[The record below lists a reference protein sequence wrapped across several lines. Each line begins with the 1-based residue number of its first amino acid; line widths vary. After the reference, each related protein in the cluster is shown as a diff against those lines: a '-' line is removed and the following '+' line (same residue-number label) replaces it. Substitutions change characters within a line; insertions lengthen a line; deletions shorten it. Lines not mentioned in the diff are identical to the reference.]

1 MLILKTYW
9 WWTLLGVSMAW
20 LTGCAALS
28 RPDPATTGHETFMA
42 LQQVVEQ
49 TAASVGPVLALVE
62 RQTTKAKKITRQVGG
77 RMVQTTSSEPP
88 SPLNGIVLTPEGHVL
103 VQKSLKPDGED
114 RIEVWVGEEEY
125 QARSLKVDK
134 ELGMT
139 ILKVDAD
146 TAFEPVEWSESAMLA
161 VGEWVVVVTPS
172 SEDRDFERFIS
183 LGMCRGVEA
192 GRYRTFKLE
201 GVSDKCEGAPVMNLN
216 GEVVGILKSGGVISI
231 VDMREDLDL
240 FLAEASGVRSLEE
253 EERKKAWLGVGTSPV
268 SKPYARLKGL
278 PVSGQWVHSVARKS
292 PAEAAGLQKGDLIIR
307 LNGEDLRFS
316 GSRGREYFNQALRP
330 RKGVPFT
337 LTVLRDGAEVK
348 CRGVY
353 TQRPEDAE
361 LRAKDIGV
369 SMKDIT
375 DSAAF
380 SQNLFTENGVLVTDV
395 HKGSAAATGQEFR
408 SGLLMKGDIIVE
420 LAGQPTPD
428 IKAFSAVLEE
438 VRRDKPDVVLVKY
451 VRGRETG
458 YAGLNLRIG
467 THENGGT
474 P

>member
-1 MLILKTYW
+1 MWILKKCG
-9 WWTLLGVSMAW
+9 WWTLLGASMAW
-20 LTGCAALS
+20 LAGCAALS
-28 RPDPATTGHETFMA
+28 RPDPIPSGRETFMA
-42 LQQVVEQ
+42 LQQAVEQ
-49 TAASVGPVLALVE
+49 TAASVGPYLALVE
-62 RQTTKAKKITRQVGG
+62 RQTTKAKKVTRQVGG
-77 RMVQTTSSEPP
+77 RLVQTTSSEPP
-88 SPLNGIVLTPEGHVL
+88 PPLNGIVLTPEGHVL
-103 VQKSLKPDGED
+103 VQKSLKPDGDD

-125 QARSLKVDK
+125 QARSLKVDT

-146 TAFEPVEWSESAMLA
+146 TAFEPVEWSESAMVS

-172 SEDRDFERFIS
+172 DEDSDFERFIS

-201 GVSDKCEGAPVMNLN
+201 GVPGNCEGAPVLNLN

-231 VDMREDLDL
+231 VDVREDLDL
-240 FLAEASGVRSLEE
+240 FLAAASGVRSLEE

-268 SKPYARLKGL
+268 SKSYARLKGL
-278 PVSGQWVHSVARKS
+278 PVSGQWVHSVASQS
-292 PAEAAGLQKGDLIIR
+292 PAKAAGLQKGDLIIR
-307 LNGEDLRFS
+307 LNGEDLRFT
-316 GSRGREYFNQALRP
+316 GSRGREYFNRALRP
-330 RKGVPFT
+330 REGVSFT
-337 LTVLRDGAEVK
+337 LTVLRDGAEVE
-348 CRGVY
+348 CSGVY
-353 TQRPEDAE
+353 AKRPEDAE
-361 LRAKDIGV
+361 LRAEDIGV
-369 SMKDIT
+369 SLKDIT
-375 DSAAF
+375 DAAAF

-428 IKAFSAVLEE
+428 IQAFSTVLEE

-451 VRGRETG
+451 VHGRETG

-467 THENGGT
+467 THENGGI

>member
-1 MLILKTYW
+1 MLIQHKYIRW
-9 WWTLLGVSMAW
+9 ILLGVSMAW
-20 LTGCAALS
+20 LTGCAVLS
-28 RPDPATTGHETFMA
+28 RPDPAASGRDTFTA
-42 LQQVVEQ
+42 LQQAVEQ
-49 TAASVGPVLALVE
+49 AAASVGPVLALVE
-62 RQTTKAKKITRQVGG
+62 RQTTQAKKITRQVGG

-88 SPLNGIVLTPEGHVL
+88 PPLNGILLTPEGHVL
-103 VQKSLKPDGED
+103 VQKSLKPDGDD

-125 QARSLKVDK
+125 QARSLKVDT

-146 TAFEPVEWSESAMLA
+146 TVFEPIEWSESARLA

-172 SEDRDFERFIS
+172 DEDRDFERFIS

-201 GVSDKCEGAPVMNLN
+201 GVSGKCEGAPVLNLN

-253 EERKKAWLGVGTSPV
+253 EQRKKAWLGVGTSAI

-278 PVSGQWVHSVARKS
+278 PVSGQWVHSVASNS
-292 PAEAAGLQKGDLIIR
+292 PAEAAGLLTGDLIVS

-316 GSRGREYFNQALRP
+316 GSRGRVYFNRTLRP
-330 RKGVPFT
+330 RKEVPFT
-337 LTVLRDGAEVK
+337 LTVLRDGAEVE
-348 CRGVY
+348 CNGVY
-353 TQRPEDAE
+353 VQRPEDAE

-369 SMKDIT
+369 SLKDIT
-375 DSAAF
+375 DGAAF
-380 SQNLFTENGVLVTDV
+380 SRNYFTENGVLVTDV

-408 SGLLMKGDIIVE
+408 TGLLMEGDIIVE

-428 IKAFSAVLEE
+428 IQAFSAVLEE

-467 THENGGT
+467 THDNGGT